1 MAKYSEKAYPIDKIT
16 HPVQKFI
23 QHEKAGGLA
32 LGLSVIV
39 AMFLANSAWS
49 DEYFNLLEHK
59 FGFTVDGKS
68 YLEFSILHWIN
79 DGLMSVFFFVV
90 GLELKRE
97 IVGGE
102 LSNLR
107 KAILPIGAAIGGMA
121 IPALIYLIFNPSGEA
136 QNGWGIPMA
145 TDIAFALGILVL
157 IGKKVPLALK
167 VFLTAL
173 AIVDDLGAVLVI
185 ALFYTSEISL
195 QNLALGVFIAGVMY
209 GANRLGVRNMFFYAI
224 LGILGVWIA
233 FLLSGV
239 HATIASVI
247 AAFTIPADVRIKE
260 GLYISQLKEYIKR
273 FKNIDPNDDIPTLKS
288 AQLHILDE
296 IKKNTNKAIPP
307 LQRLEHAMHPFVVF
321 FIIPIFALANAGIS
335 LDINVDKLFA
345 TNIAIGIATGLI
357 GGKVLGITGAT
368 YLLVKLK
375 IATLPKGMHLKNII
389 GLSFL
394 AGIGFT
400 MSLFITSLAFTNPEY
415 VEQAKIGIFTASIL
429 SGIVGYF
436 ILKSDKSHLSKS
448 SV

>member
-345 TNIAIGIATGLI
+345 TNIAIGIAVGLI

-436 ILKSDKSHLSKS
+436 ILKSNKSHLSKS